1 MTTFK
6 STSINS
12 NSAGSSTNYVVSVGG
27 EGGEAPKTFY
37 YIDPT
42 YKKDKKGGGGQ
53 KSPILRR
60 HSLWTGPLSI
70 YRLPPLSSLCFMNYR
85 EIMNWCKVA
94 CLKLQNFMKQ
104 GSQCSVK
111 CEQSHYVHLKSKTG

>member
-12 NSAGSSTNYVVSVGG
+12 NSEGSSTNYVVSVGG

-42 YKKDKKGGGGQ
+42 YKKRQQGGRGS
-53 KSPILRR
+53 KIS
-60 HSLWTGPLSI
+60 
-70 YRLPPLSSLCFMNYR
+70 
-85 EIMNWCKVA
+85 
-94 CLKLQNFMKQ
+94 NF
-104 GSQCSVK
+104 
-111 CEQSHYVHLKSKTG
+111 EAT